1 MHLYIIFVRTNM
13 CYVHDFIKNVY
24 NTLYVLKINPVEIKK
39 NRKHATERSTSIVLA
54 DSRPVG
60 PTAIYQ
66 T

>member
-1 MHLYIIFVRTNM
+1 M

-39 NRKHATERSTSIVLA
+39 NREHATERSTSIVLA